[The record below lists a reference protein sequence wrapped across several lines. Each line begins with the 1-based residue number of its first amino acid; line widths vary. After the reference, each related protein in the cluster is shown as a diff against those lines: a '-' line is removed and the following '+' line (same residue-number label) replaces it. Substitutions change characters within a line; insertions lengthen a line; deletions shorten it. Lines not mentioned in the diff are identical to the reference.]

1 MDHRKVSRS
10 HNASYPTSPVHYTA
24 RRTTNTGRVAMPVST
39 ISDIHTANSSAF
51 IGEHHIGKMAVY
63 NEEAA
68 NCNAVAPPSE
78 MRYRQF
84 PSTYGGDT
92 GSINDSSRVAQHA
105 SLRHSSPHKS
115 GFKAADKNCTTTD
128 ITTAGRGG
136 DSDKGLVFHN
146 GSMTYSH
153 AAPGASQMFPPPAAN
168 PVVQTDNRL
177 TEDYSRRIHCYI
189 SGDQEDDSIPNDH
202 IPPPVLPPL
211 QSLRGDQNMPF
222 WRPPR
227 VLQQDP
233 HYNHAYSP
241 MSTRTNI
248 RHSPLVSHRSVEP
261 CTDKTDYLRLHSS
274 RKGTMDSTNSASTSN
289 SMSLDGTS
297 SLLSPAL
304 LAISNS
310 HYEQQ
315 RRQYRENQRPGNITS
330 SKHTTSGS
338 TLPSIHALT
347 EGISPDASTA
357 RPTSTYRS
365 RDGLYTR
372 ASDRSA
378 YKRERG
384 EFGDLVYTSGDG
396 EKGTNG
402 YGAHLPPIYSKYRR
416 LKDGHGLLIESAG
429 AVASEDTFTSEMC
442 GPSSAPNTP
451 AFGGTRE
458 SISIPCLVDYQKP
471 APTRECSADTHQ
483 QHNATTSAAPAPS
496 LSGYGSG
503 TGSLASSASQL
514 ASRKRSYGA
523 TDAAMSL
530 HNLARTAPELSL
542 GPSTGSSGHPV
553 TAADDLSVDL
563 PQRQSL
569 CAGNEVVI
577 TCYHASVAQ
586 KSYGGEKRFLCPPP
600 AVLLCGDG
608 YSAEIAHHS
617 PMLLSVAPNTD
628 THGRLSPSRL
638 PLRGGANGG
647 DQQEGAQ
654 NTDSSNGGSGNSVR
668 PSSSSHAPLECQTS
682 FNERNVAL
690 FKSLHVTGMQKA
702 KSFRLQLDLLIP
714 TTVGIQLYPH
724 DSNRWHAPDVYA
736 SLESDPVSIISKPS
750 KKTAKARNQS
760 SCIRAGSLI
769 SLFNRINSQTFRT
782 KYLNV
787 DHNTNRWVA
796 QSHNWSPLEV
806 VVLSDNG
813 DCGRNETTG
822 NSRGSDQAQPMDR
835 RPLFYGSE
843 IVLVESRRNFQ
854 SPPMII
860 HKVERGRLVE
870 NARSPVSQMQ
880 KIALQLKPPVS
891 GSSMQFLKADV
902 GHYSPVVT
910 EGGSNMHFDDP
921 DGSPEL
927 TFEGLEN
934 ARISRTRARDTKSDD
949 GGAEIDDAFCWTI
962 VGISGFTYSYSI
974 PSERPVPLR
983 YISPI
988 PRVTDI
994 SMTGEGKLV
1003 MDVQNFDSAQMQL
1016 MLNKTTL
1023 CSGAVQENTAL
1034 TQGNRN
1040 IPQQQQQRQAPTN
1053 VALSKSGA
1061 STKKPEVEPEKKAED
1076 STIYTFQLPS
1086 DAQPGVLSIRRSDG
1100 VSYHTKWELKL
1111 NPTSNTLEAVACMLD
1126 I

>member
-1 MDHRKVSRS
+1 
-10 HNASYPTSPVHYTA
+10 
-24 RRTTNTGRVAMPVST
+24 
-39 ISDIHTANSSAF
+39 
-51 IGEHHIGKMAVY
+51 MAVY

-274 RKGTMDSTNSASTSN
+274 
-289 SMSLDGTS
+289 
-297 SLLSPAL
+297 
-304 LAISNS
+304 
-310 HYEQQ
+310 H
-315 RRQYRENQRPGNITS
+315 
-330 SKHTTSGS
+330 
-338 TLPSIHALT
+338 
-347 EGISPDASTA
+347 
-357 RPTSTYRS
+357 
-365 RDGLYTR
+365 
-372 ASDRSA
+372 
-378 YKRERG
+378 
-384 EFGDLVYTSGDG
+384 
-396 EKGTNG
+396 
-402 YGAHLPPIYSKYRR
+402 
-416 LKDGHGLLIESAG
+416 GHGLLIESAG